1 MITLN
6 RQELDLLARTVA
18 RNATVWG
25 KSAIADQSAGRAAL
39 ATLRRP
45 SQSGFNAAS
54 WSQVLEDFPAE
65 LAGRG
70 DEPSVGE
77 WAAHLAL
84 TMFAVHQQSKNALMH
99 KPGQGL
105 GQAVRQLA
113 RRENEDEADSG
124 VMRRYKIV
132 LQASTV
138 EATAHHL
145 RGLVQLLRQ
154 ADIPLDYGRLAQDLA
169 NLRNPRQ
176 ADGVR
181 LQWSREFY
189 LNPREQAQKEKE
201 AES

>member
-6 RQELDLLARTVA
+6 QQEQDLLAQTVA
-18 RNATVWG
+18 RKATVWG
-25 KSAIADQSAGRAAL
+25 NSAIADQSAGRAVL
-39 ATLRRP
+39 AALRRP

-54 WSQVLEDFPAE
+54 WSEVLEDFPAE

-84 TMFAVHQQSKNALMH
+84 TMFAVHQQSKHVLMH
-99 KPGQGL
+99 KPGQGF
-105 GQAVRQLA
+105 GQAIKQLA
-113 RRENEDEADSG
+113 QRENEDEANSG
-124 VMRRYKIV
+124 VMRRYKVV

-169 NLRNPRQ
+169 NLRNPRR
-176 ADGVR
+176 ADSVR
-181 LQWSREFY
+181 LKWSREVY
-189 LNPREQAQKEKE
+189 LNPRQEAQKDKE